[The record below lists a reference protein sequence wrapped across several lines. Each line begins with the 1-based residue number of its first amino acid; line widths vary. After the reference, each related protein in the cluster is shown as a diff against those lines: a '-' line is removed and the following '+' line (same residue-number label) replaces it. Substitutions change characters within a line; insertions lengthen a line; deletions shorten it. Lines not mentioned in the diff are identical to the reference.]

1 MQAHN
6 NNNQTGGG
14 ANDEALQVL
23 ATFAS
28 NATRSADDQS
38 TSSLLTNGVM
48 ANLEHDNTNKRSM
61 SSNSNHSNNNAG
73 SEEDEGSSRS
83 SGSSSSRG
91 EGGVS
96 KRTGLRKGKWTV
108 SSLVLLSMMYVS
120 DVSQLV
126 YVKREITSYLVSS
139 IAIAHF
145 SFIISTLFLIYRYIK
160 HHT

>member
-1 MQAHN
+1 MQAHHN

-61 SSNSNHSNNNAG
+61 SSNSNNAG

-83 SGSSSSRG
+83 SGSSR

-108 SSLVLLSMMYVS
+108 SSLVLL
-120 DVSQLV
+120 
-126 YVKREITSYLVSS
+126 
-139 IAIAHF
+139 
-145 SFIISTLFLIYRYIK
+145 
-160 HHT
+160 

>member
-1 MQAHN
+1 MQAHHN

-28 NATRSADDQS
+28 NATRSTDDQS

-83 SGSSSSRG
+83 SGSSSSRD
-91 EGGVS
+91 GVS

-108 SSLVLLSMMYVS
+108 SSLVLCVMCS
-120 DVSQLV
+120 DVSQLM

-139 IAIAHF
+139 FALHTSHTSYQL
-145 SFIISTLFLIYRYIK
+145 SF
-160 HHT
+160 

>member
-1 MQAHN
+1 MQAHHN

-28 NATRSADDQS
+28 NATRSTDDQS

-83 SGSSSSRG
+83 SGSSSSRD
-91 EGGVS
+91 GVS

-108 SSLVLLSMMYVS
+108 SSLVLCVMCS
-120 DVSQLV
+120 DVSQLM

-145 SFIISTLFLIYRYIK
+145 SYINQFSF
-160 HHT
+160 

>member
-1 MQAHN
+1 MQAHHN

-28 NATRSADDQS
+28 NATRSTDDQS

-61 SSNSNHSNNNAG
+61 SSNSNHSNNAG

-83 SGSSSSRG
+83 SGSTSSR
-91 EGGVS
+91 EGAVS

-108 SSLVLLSMMYVS
+108 SSWFYY
-120 DVSQLV
+120 DVSCVLM
-126 YVKREITSYLVSS
+126 S
-139 IAIAHF
+139 AN
-145 SFIISTLFLIYRYIK
+145 
-160 HHT
+160 